1 MRLLWLF
8 LLALL
13 AACGAD
19 QGLPAE
25 PLRLPAGSLPPA
37 YLGEPYRAELF
48 AAGGLRPYSYE
59 LRGKLPEGLVFK
71 GGVISGTPRA
81 KGKARFEVTV
91 KDAALSAV
99 TKSFVLVVG
108 DPPPPAFDFVL
119 PPVAVADP
127 FVAVV
132 RLSGRRTL
140 GFEARFV
147 LRDLKPDLKTL
158 RVTKGA
164 LYLARFD
171 EETNVLGLD
180 LAYFQPAAS
189 GEVFR
194 LTLVPEKKALFKK
207 IPYEA
212 RFLDAKGKPF
222 AASERVAFAPSKT
235 GKYAFT
241 DLVRLARNWGKRAEK
256 GKALEGDLNR
266 DGRVDEAD
274 LALLRADYR
283 WAWPEKKP
291 KPLQSQGSPRKSS
304 SIPEASSSLP

>member
-8 LLALL
+8 LLVLL

-19 QGLPAE
+19 QGLPTE

-48 AAGGLRPYSYE
+48 AAGGVRPYRYE
-59 LRGKLPEGLVFK
+59 ERGKLPKGLVFK
-71 GGVISGTPRA
+71 NGVISGTPRA

-119 PPVAVADP
+119 PPVPVADP

-147 LRDLKPDLKTL
+147 LKNLKPDLKML
-158 RVTKGA
+158 RVTKDA
-164 LYLARFD
+164 LYLVRFD
-171 EETNVLGLD
+171 EETGVLGLD
-180 LAYFQPAAS
+180 LAYFRPASS
-189 GEVFR
+189 GEIFR

-222 AASERVAFAPSKT
+222 AASERVAFVPSKT

-241 DLVRLARNWGKRAEK
+241 DLVRLARNWGKRAKK

-266 DGRVDEAD
+266 DGRVNEAD

-283 WAWPEKKP
+283 WAWPKKP
-291 KPLQSQGSPRKSS
+291 KPPQSQGLPRKSS
-304 SIPEASSSLP
+304 STPEASSSLP